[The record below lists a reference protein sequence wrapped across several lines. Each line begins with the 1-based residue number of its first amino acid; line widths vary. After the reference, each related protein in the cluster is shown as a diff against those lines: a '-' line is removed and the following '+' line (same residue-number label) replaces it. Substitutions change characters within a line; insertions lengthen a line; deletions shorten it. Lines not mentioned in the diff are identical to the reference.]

1 MVDMCPK
8 YFGSTAEKPIWGGL
22 VRRGFLE
29 RKIQHRRVGPRW
41 EEDFQEQGIAWT
53 GVWNPA
59 PALWAWSETK
69 RRGGA
74 EREGGGGPILRPSAV
89 RLRDMGLTG
98 ESIWG
103 SFLKKPR
110 YSSYQKFPARG
121 QPLLLRTRHGDSF
134 MTGPCISYSKF
145 NEQKKMPLPEESQ
158 YCIFDF
164 LLKNFWL
171 GSVGGMELSC
181 FMILIKCLLIKKNP

>member
-1 MVDMCPK
+1 MPK
-8 YFGSTAEKPIWGGL
+8 VFWEHSREANLGWVGKERLPREENTASESWAKMGRRLSGAGDSMDRSVESCTCTVGL
-22 VRRGFLE
+22 KWNQEARRSWE
-29 RKIQHRRVGPRW
+29 R
-41 EEDFQEQGIAWT
+41 
-53 GVWNPA
+53 
-59 PALWAWSETK
+59 
-69 RRGGA
+69 
-74 EREGGGGPILRPSAV
+74 GGGPILRPSAV